1 MKQKMILT
9 LVATIAI
16 LGVSTTT
23 VLQNAEA
30 ESLIPSW
37 IKNNAAWWAE
47 DTIDDETFLQGIE
60 YLVENNII
68 NVSSESKIADVDSIT
83 IGFIPVEKADE
94 LTPKAE
100 SLEKFLESELGID
113 VKIVVPTNYET
124 IIEGMR
130 FGHID
135 AAFMD
140 TGPAW
145 ITHERT
151 GAEAVLAELVKG
163 KVNYQATVW
172 TLAEN
177 DSITSLEDTVG
188 KRVAFTS
195 ITGSSGFVRPMGTLV
210 TAGHIDAA
218 FMDTGPAWITHERT
232 GAEAVLAELVKGK
245 VNYQATVWT
254 LAEND
259 SITSLEDTV
268 GKKVAFTSITGSSGF
283 VRPMGTLVT
292 AGHIDIQGDDIVAL
306 EMALANNFK
315 SYTFAGGY
323 KAALNLLLNGDVDVA
338 FGSDIAPKKYLDL
351 EDQAKLRPVTTIGP
365 VPSHVFMVSSS
376 MSESTK
382 DNLVDALIELNYDE
396 HNSILTNLYGAE
408 ALVPTTT
415 TMHIGEFGTF
425 IDVLTGLDQKILD
438 KYDKS
443 K

>member
-1 MKQKMILT
+1 MNLNILANPNFLISMKQQKFLALI
-9 LVATIAI
+9 ATITI
-16 LGVSTTT
+16 ITVSTTT

-30 ESLIPSW
+30 ENLIPSW
-37 IKNNAAWWAE
+37 IKSNAEWWAE
-47 DTIDDETFLQGIE
+47 DTIDDATFLQGIE

-68 NVSSESKIADVDSIT
+68 NVSSKSKITDVDSIT

-100 SLEKFLESELGID
+100 ALEKFLESELGID
-113 VKIVVPTNYET
+113 VKVVVPTNYET

-177 DSITSLEDTVG
+177 DSINSLEDTVG

-210 TAGHIDAA
+210 T
-218 FMDTGPAWITHERT
+218 
-232 GAEAVLAELVKGK
+232 
-245 VNYQATVWT
+245 
-254 LAEND
+254 
-259 SITSLEDTV
+259 
-268 GKKVAFTSITGSSGF
+268 SGF
-283 VRPMGTLVT
+283 V
-292 AGHIDIQGDDIVAL
+292 DIQGDDIVAL
-306 EMALANNFK
+306 EMALANNFE

-351 EDQAKLRPVTTIGP
+351 EDQTKLRPVTTIGP

-396 HNSILTNLYGAE
+396 YNSILTNLYGAE

-415 TMHIGEFGTF
+415 TMHIGEFGIF

>member
-1 MKQKMILT
+1 MNQNIILA
-9 LVATIAI
+9 LVAVFAI
-16 LGVSTTT
+16 VGVSTLAVSFTMTGAPTT
-23 VLQNAEA
+23 NEVEYVTVDANA
-30 ESLIPSW
+30 I
-37 IKNNAAWWAE
+37 
-47 DTIDDETFLQGIE
+47 
-60 YLVENNII
+60 
-68 NVSSESKIADVDSIT
+68 DVDTLT

-100 SLEKFLESELGID
+100 VLEKFLESELGID
-113 VKIVVPTNYET
+113 VEIVVPTNYET

-177 DSITSLEDTVG
+177 DSINTLEDTVG

-210 TAGHIDAA
+210 ADGHINIE
-218 FMDTGPAWITHERT
+218 G
-232 GAEAVLAELVKGK
+232 
-245 VNYQATVWT
+245 N
-254 LAEND
+254 
-259 SITSLEDTV
+259 
-268 GKKVAFTSITGSSGF
+268 
-283 VRPMGTLVT
+283 
-292 AGHIDIQGDDIVAL
+292 DIVAL
-306 EMALANNFK
+306 EQALANNFE

-338 FGSDIAPKKYLDL
+338 FGSDIAPKKYLNL

-376 MSESTK
+376 MSEPTK
-382 DNLVDALIELNYDE
+382 DNLVSALIKLNYDE
-396 HNSILTNLYGAE
+396 NNSILTNLYGAE

-425 IDVLTGLDQKILD
+425 IDSLTGLDQKILD